1 MITTIDNF
9 NYQGKKPNF
18 ERDSYDTLEAMKNVS
33 ETVIDDGHIAFN
45 KEDRQ
50 TYKYDSTNASDN
62 ITGKWRLL
70 NGISFVEVD
79 ELEDDY
85 TIPANPSKNF
95 EIIYY
100 ITVGDTVHNIIGD
113 SSVIWQ
119 DGTSPQVE
127 ANCIILVSIINN
139 LAVWGKFK

>member
-9 NYQGKKPNF
+9 NYQGRKPNF
-18 ERDSYDTLEAMKNVS
+18 ERDSYDTLKEMKNVS

-50 TYKYDSTNASDN
+50 TYKYDSTNTSDS
-62 ITGKWRLL
+62 IIGKWRLL
-70 NGISFVEVD
+70 NGISFIEVA
-79 ELEDDY
+79 ELDDDY
-85 TIPANPSKNF
+85 TISANPSKNF

-100 ITVGDTVHNIIGD
+100 ITVGDTIHNIIGD

-119 DGTSPQVE
+119 DGISPQVE